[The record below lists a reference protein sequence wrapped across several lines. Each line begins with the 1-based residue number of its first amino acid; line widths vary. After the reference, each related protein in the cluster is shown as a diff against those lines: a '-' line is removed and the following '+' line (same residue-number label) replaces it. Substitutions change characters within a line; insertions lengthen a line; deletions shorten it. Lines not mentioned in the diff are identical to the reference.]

1 MKQYTKLL
9 SDILSEGRDKPPARA
24 NMPATKSLFGYQMR
38 FDLQER
44 FPILELRKLSFKNIV
59 AELLWF
65 LNGDTNIKFLVDNG
79 CNIWNEDAYNYYV
92 KTIKPFE
99 DDSAMYESSLGNL
112 YTKDDDSE
120 FEIFTFE
127 EFINHIK
134 NAASKDEL
142 PYQELYKT
150 YDKECELD
158 NQWLTYTLGDCGFQ
172 YGKVWREIP
181 IRQGEDFID
190 QIANLI
196 RSISATPESRR
207 HLLTSIIPQ
216 FQEEVA
222 LYWCHA
228 LAQFNCRP
236 LTREEK
242 EKYLQ
247 ENPNFAPTRP
257 HEERLNYVPDYYLDC
272 HLYQRSGDAFLGV
285 PYNIASYALLVHILC
300 STDENMNLI
309 PGELIHTF
317 GDVHLY
323 ANHFA
328 QASEVIN
335 RSITHKDSPTKLKCE
350 KFNWQ
355 DSLPDTANFGHFEV
369 ADFSL
374 ENYNPQPA
382 IRAEL
387 STGLI
392 K

>member
-92 KTIKPFE
+92 KLVSPFG
-99 DDSAMYESSLGNL
+99 DDPDFYETGLGNL
-112 YTKDDDSE
+112 YSKDDENE
-120 FEIFTFE
+120 FEIFSFE
-127 EFINHIK
+127 EFLKIIK
-134 NAASKDEL
+134 EARSKEDL
-142 PYQELYKT
+142 PSQEIYRDYQNK
-150 YDKECELD
+150 CELD
-158 NQWLTYTLGDCGFQ
+158 GQYLTYTLGDCGFQ

-190 QIANLI
+190 QISNLVK
-196 RSISATPESRR
+196 SISENPESRR
-207 HLLTSIIPQ
+207 HVLTSVIPQ
-216 FQEEVA
+216 YQEELA

-236 LTREEK
+236 LTSEQK
-242 EKYLQ
+242 LK
-247 ENPNFAPTRP
+247 FAEDLAAT
-257 HEERLNYVPDYYLDC
+257 PDYFLDC
-272 HLYQRSGDAFLGV
+272 HLYQRSGDAFLGI
-285 PYNIASYALLVHILC
+285 PYNIASYALLTHILC
-300 STDENMNLI
+300 CSDPNNRFV
-309 PGELIHTF
+309 PGELIHTL

-323 ANHFA
+323 ENHFA
-328 QASEVIN
+328 QASEIIN
-335 RSITHKDSPTKLKCE
+335 RSITHKDSPTKLKILCVDTRQPRVYNSNISNFE
-350 KFNWQ
+350 IKDFN
-355 DSLPDTANFGHFEV
+355 
-369 ADFSL
+369 L

-382 IRAEL
+382 IKAEL
-387 STGLI
+387 STGLV
-392 K
+392 KK